1 MNKDNLP
8 EKKLQ
13 EYRIWAMTMGRYS
26 PSTVKRALRRI
37 RSFSHLIDLFEPDQG
52 KILDFFASEIENG
65 TKPHTINNQR
75 KDLSSWFRFLGID
88 IELPK
93 LREPPIPDP
102 WIPSNTEVE
111 TILYAA
117 GHMSTRREV
126 NIRNSIIAH
135 IAFFGGARI
144 GEIVQ
149 INLSDIQENGIRIR
163 SEKGEA
169 ERIIGL
175 PDKIMNDVRKYIKDY
190 RPNTDQTA
198 LFTTPKGRMTYD
210 YIRNIA
216 KRIGAY
222 TGIKKFHWHAA
233 RHWCATA
240 LLKGYRGAKPIDIR
254 MVQIHLG
261 HRSLRTTQRYTHV
274 TQHEV
279 AEVVRSRLGEIFQGS
294 GKMTELARMHES
306 RHRTDGAAR
315 IWTGVSGSQS
325 P

>member
-1 MNKDNLP
+1 MNERDFQN
-8 EKKLQ
+8 KLQ

-37 RSFSHLIDLFEPDQG
+37 RSFSRLIDLFNPDQG
-52 KILDFFASEIENG
+52 KILDFFASEIENR

-75 KDLSSWFRFLGID
+75 KDLSSWFRFLGLD

-93 LREPPIPDP
+93 LKEPPVPDP
-102 WIPSNTEVE
+102 WIPTNTEVE
-111 TILYAA
+111 IIIQAA

-149 INLSDIQENGIRIR
+149 INISDIQENGIRIR
-163 SEKGEA
+163 SEKVEA

-198 LFTTPKGRMTYD
+198 LFTTPTGRMTYD
-210 YIRNIA
+210 YIRKIA
-216 KRIGAY
+216 KRIGAF

-233 RHWCATA
+233 RHWCATS
-240 LLKGYRGAKPIDIR
+240 LLKGYHGAKPLDIR

-261 HRSLRTTQRYTHV
+261 HRSLRTTQRYTHFS
-274 TQHEV
+274 QYEV
-279 AEVVRSRLGEIFQGS
+279 AEVVISRLRDIFQGS
-294 GKMTELARMHES
+294 GKMTELVSMYES
-306 RHRTDGAAR
+306 GSGPHGAAR

>member
-1 MNKDNLP
+1 MN
-8 EKKLQ
+8 EKEFQNKLQ
-13 EYRIWAMTMGRYS
+13 EYRIWAMTLGRYS

-37 RSFSHLIDLFEPDQG
+37 KSFYHVIDLFNPDQA

-75 KDLSSWFRFLGID
+75 KDLSSWFRFLGLEV
-88 IELPK
+88 ELPK
-93 LREPPIPDP
+93 LREPPVPDP
-102 WIPSNTEVE
+102 WIPSNAEVE
-111 TILYAA
+111 IILHAA

-175 PDKIMNDVRKYIKDY
+175 PDKIMDDVSKYIKDY

-294 GKMTELARMHES
+294 GKMTESVRMHKS
-306 RHRTDGAAR
+306 GYRTDGAAR

>member
-1 MNKDNLP
+1 MRYA
-8 EKKLQ
+8 ELQ
-13 EYRIWAMTMGRYS
+13 RFRGS
-26 PSTVKRALRRI
+26 PV
-37 RSFSHLIDLFEPDQG
+37 
-52 KILDFFASEIENG
+52 
-65 TKPHTINNQR
+65 
-75 KDLSSWFRFLGID
+75 
-88 IELPK
+88 
-93 LREPPIPDP
+93 PDP
-102 WIPSNTEVE
+102 WIPSNTEAE
-111 TILYAA
+111 TILHAA

-126 NIRNSIIAH
+126 NVRNSIIAH

-175 PDKIMNDVRKYIKDY
+175 PDKIMDDVKKYIKDY

-198 LFTTPKGRMTYD
+198 LLTTPKGRMTYD

-279 AEVVRSRLGEIFQGS
+279 VAVVRSRLGEIFQGS
-294 GKMTELARMHES
+294 GKMTQLARMHES
-306 RHRTDGAAR
+306 GHRTDGAAR

>member
-1 MNKDNLP
+1 M
-8 EKKLQ
+8 
-13 EYRIWAMTMGRYS
+13 A
-26 PSTVKRALRRI
+26 
-37 RSFSHLIDLFEPDQG
+37 
-52 KILDFFASEIENG
+52 
-65 TKPHTINNQR
+65 
-75 KDLSSWFRFLGID
+75 
-88 IELPK
+88 LPK
-93 LREPPIPDP
+93 LREPPVPDP

-111 TILYAA
+111 TILHAA
-117 GHMSTRREV
+117 GHMSARKEV
-126 NIRNSIIAH
+126 NLRNSIIAH

-149 INLSDIQENGIRIR
+149 INLVDIQDNGIRIR

-175 PDKIMNDVRKYIKDY
+175 PDKIMNDVRKYIMDY

-216 KRIGAY
+216 KRIGAF

-240 LLKGYRGAKPIDIR
+240 LLKGYREAKPIDIR

-274 TQHEV
+274 SQHEV

-306 RHRTDGAAR
+306 GHRTDGAAR

>member
-1 MNKDNLP
+1 M
-8 EKKLQ
+8 
-13 EYRIWAMTMGRYS
+13 A
-26 PSTVKRALRRI
+26 
-37 RSFSHLIDLFEPDQG
+37 
-52 KILDFFASEIENG
+52 
-65 TKPHTINNQR
+65 
-75 KDLSSWFRFLGID
+75 
-88 IELPK
+88 LPK
-93 LREPPIPDP
+93 LREPPVPDP

-111 TILYAA
+111 TILHAA
-117 GHMSTRREV
+117 GHMSARKEV
-126 NIRNSIIAH
+126 NLRNSIIAH

-149 INLSDIQENGIRIR
+149 INLVDIQDNGIRIR

-175 PDKIMNDVRKYIKDY
+175 PDKIMNDVRKYITDY

-216 KRIGAY
+216 KRIGAF

-240 LLKGYRGAKPIDIR
+240 LLKGYREAKPIDIR

-274 TQHEV
+274 SQHEV
-279 AEVVRSRLGEIFQGS
+279 AEVVRSRLGEIFQG
-294 GKMTELARMHES
+294 GGQMTELARMHES
-306 RHRTDGAAR
+306 GHRTDGAAR